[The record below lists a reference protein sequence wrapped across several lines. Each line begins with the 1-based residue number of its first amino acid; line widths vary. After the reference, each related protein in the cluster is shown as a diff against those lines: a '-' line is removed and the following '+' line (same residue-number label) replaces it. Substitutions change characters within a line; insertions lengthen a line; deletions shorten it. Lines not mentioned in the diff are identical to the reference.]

1 MLHAKDPVSF
11 PSGCTIESS
20 TGVECKHR
28 HGIQFT
34 SGGKL
39 NPADK
44 ADALRSLKTMQ
55 GAFAEQAKPYILAN
69 L

>member
-1 MLHAKDPVSF
+1 M
-11 PSGCTIESS
+11 IEST
-20 TGVECKHR
+20 TGLECKHR

-39 NPADK
+39 NPVDK
-44 ADALRSLKTMQ
+44 TDALRSLKTMQ
-55 GAFAEQAKPYILAN
+55 GAFAEQAKPYIIAN